1 MTLVPMHSWHPLV
14 IHFPLVALLLAALF
28 DSIAASRQ
36 GNRWREAATLLWW
49 VGLAGAA
56 AAITTGLV
64 AYGRVDHSDP
74 AHELMTLHRNL
85 AYAVTA
91 VLLAT
96 GVWRWRRPYSR
107 AAAGLGIVGALGLG
121 GVGYLGGEL
130 VFRHALGI
138 PTEVLRQVRGERV
151 GYDEEQMKPAAT
163 TPRDTATAGLTS
175 DTTKRATKRRTH
187 THAPG
192 KEHDD

>member
-1 MTLVPMHSWHPLV
+1 M
-14 IHFPLVALLLAALF
+14 
-28 DSIAASRQ
+28 
-36 GNRWREAATLLWW
+36 
-49 VGLAGAA
+49 GAA
-56 AAITTGLV
+56 AAITTGVL

-74 AHELMTLHRNL
+74 AHEVMTLHRNL
-85 AYAVTA
+85 AFAATA
-91 VLLAT
+91 VLLASA
-96 GVWRWRRPYSR
+96 VWRWRRPYSR
-107 AAAGLGIVGALGLG
+107 GRRGLGVVGALGLG

-151 GYDEEQMKPAAT
+151 GYDEEQVKPVAIPRDMAASAT
-163 TPRDTATAGLTS
+163 RDTATP
-175 DTTKRATKRRTH
+175 ATKPRTH

>member
-1 MTLVPMHSWHPLV
+1 MSLVPMHSWHPMV
-14 IHFPLVALLLAALF
+14 IHFPVVALLLAVLF
-28 DSIAASRQ
+28 DTLAAWRQ
-36 GNRWREAATLLWW
+36 GSRWRDAATLLWW
-49 VGLAGAA
+49 VGLLGAA

-74 AHELMTLHRNL
+74 AHDAMTLHRNL

-91 VLLAT
+91 VLLVSAA
-96 GVWRWRRPYSR
+96 WRWRRPYSR
-107 AAAGLGIVGALGLG
+107 VAAGLGVVGALGLG

-138 PTEVLRQVRGERV
+138 PSEMLRQVSRERV

-163 TPRDTATAGLTS
+163 TSRDTAAAS
-175 DTTKRATKRRTH
+175 AARDTTKPVAKPRTH
-187 THAPG
+187 SHAPG